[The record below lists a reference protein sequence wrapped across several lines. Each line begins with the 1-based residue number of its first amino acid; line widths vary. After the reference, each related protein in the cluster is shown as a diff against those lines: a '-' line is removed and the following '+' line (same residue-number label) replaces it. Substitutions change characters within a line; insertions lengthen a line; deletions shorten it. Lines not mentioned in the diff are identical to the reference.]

1 MLKMTRID
9 PPHWAP
15 DYARHVTDYLGDD
28 GEASQRAFEPLLA
41 QIHANLDDKINAFVN
56 DPRQCFQGE
65 DMFPCRGRLSGHYYI
80 GSQTFEGYSGDG
92 DYQLWIQVRC
102 LEQAQNEQADY
113 LGLEV
118 ICSFTPAT
126 DELLIE
132 DAFNTSVI

>member
-41 QIHANLDDKINAFVN
+41 QIHASLDAQINAFVN
-56 DPRQCFQGE
+56 DPRQCFGDEEQ
-65 DMFPCRGRLSGHYYI
+65 FPSRSQLSGEYYI
-80 GSQTFEGYSGDG
+80 GSQTFEGYRDDG
-92 DYQLWIQVRC
+92 DYQLWIQIRC
-102 LEQAQNEQADY
+102 LEQGQHEQADY

-126 DELLIE
+126 GELLIE
-132 DAFNTSVI
+132 EGFNTSVI